1 MLRCIVLAGGLLV
14 AAGPV
19 RGQLTTLVGQA
30 GHNGGVVAPAASPT
44 VYFTAEQAPAFPG
57 GNAALLKFLNNK
69 LTYPAAALD
78 RQLSGKVHVTFV
90 VDTAGHLHDPRV
102 VRGLGFGLDEE
113 AIRLVRL
120 MPWWTPGKIKG
131 QPVWV
136 QVTMPIQFRAL

>member
-1 MLRCIVLAGGLLV
+1 MLRCLVLAGGLLA
-14 AAGPV
+14 AAGPA
-19 RGQLTTLVGQA
+19 RGQLATLVGQT
-30 GHNGGVVAPAASPT
+30 GGSGGAAATASPA
-44 VYFTAEQAPAFPG
+44 VFFTAEEAPAFPG

>member
-1 MLRCIVLAGGLLV
+1 MLRCVALACALSA
-14 AAGPV
+14 AAGAAH
-19 RGQLTTLVGQA
+19 GQQATLVDQA
-30 GHNGGVVAPAASPT
+30 GSSAGLSAAAVRPT

-120 MPWWTPGKIKG
+120 MPWWTPGKIQG